1 MLRAVVTQVGEGF
14 TVHISTV
21 PPTTPPA
28 AETTT
33 SEGAAETHQDP
44 NATKNSDGKIVAV
57 DGEIAH
63 STKEEAAPGPNPIVP
78 EVKEVIWGAGAFIIF
93 ALIIRYLAFPKLKK
107 GMDARYSG
115 IRSDHEQADATRLAA
130 QSDVAEYQAQVAS
143 AKADAAAHLDQA
155 RQELEAK
162 RTARIAAANA
172 EIAELRA
179 AATAEND
186 SARAAVQS
194 QIQGAVAEVSSSA
207 ITLAIGKAPDAAVV
221 SRVVD
226 EVMSAGATR

>member
-1 MLRAVVTQVGEGF
+1 MLRAVVTQVGEAF
-14 TVHISTV
+14 TVHVSTV

-28 AETTT
+28 QETST
-33 SEGAAETHQDP
+33 SESETVHDA
-44 NATKNSDGKIVAV
+44 NTTVNSDGVVAK
-57 DGEIAH
+57 DGEIGH
-63 STKEEAAPGPNPIVP
+63 TTKELAAPGPNPIVP
-78 EVKEVIWGAGAFIIF
+78 EVKEVIWGAGAFIVF
-93 ALIIRYLAFPKLKK
+93 ALIMRYLAFPKLKK

-162 RTARIAAANA
+162 RTARIATANA
-172 EIAELRA
+172 AIAEMRA

-226 EVMSAGATR
+226 EVMSAGAAR